1 MLDNCPKV
9 TPTLFIIGLRCPPI
23 NHPFLRWQC
32 TDLYDR
38 KLSRRSS
45 PYISIFKK
53 FQFILTIVKIPS
65 KKAYIF
71 LMVIIRYID
80 LNVRQDSR
88 GVTPTCLIIP
98 FGDFL
103 ENGRDPWY
111 KLGSLE

>member
-1 MLDNCPKV
+1 MLDNCPKAI
-9 TPTLFIIGLRCPPI
+9 PTLFIIGLRCPPI
-23 NHPFLRWQC
+23 THTFLRWQC

-45 PYISIFKK
+45 PYIAIFRK